1 MGWRH
6 RIQEFVLCLHFEI
19 HCFVGAD
26 MMPAGCLCHPDSDFD
41 SYFVGCVWDC
51 TDDSDCFE
59 GLADSNSAAAVV
71 AAATV
76 VAATAAAAYL
86 LDRIPAGQ
94 SNLPGMHT
102 RYQTPY
108 PLEVNPP

>member
-1 MGWRH
+1 M
-6 RIQEFVLCLHFEI
+6 LCLHFGI

-26 MMPAGCLCHPDSDFD
+26 IMPAGCVRHPDSDFD

-51 TDDSDCFE
+51 TGDSDCLE
-59 GLADSNSAAAVV
+59 GLADSNSAAVAAA

-76 VAATAAAAYL
+76 LAATAVAASL
-86 LDRIPAGQ
+86 FDRIPDCQ
-94 SNLPGMHT
+94 SNLHGMQT
-102 RYQTPY
+102 CYQTPY